1 MPSFIR
7 TWVTSPPTPITADGH
22 SCPTARCDSG
32 GLMVVAGCAAVGPPP
47 FSSPVS
53 AHLSAPQHIKAFYN
67 ATWSQR
73 YGHGLPPGPLT
84 LLYSL
89 TVSIFALGGL
99 VGSLLVGTLVAR
111 YGSGLLVLLAGG
123 LMAFSRQLE
132 APEMVIIGRGVVCV
146 APSLSTAGVV
156 PLYLGEIA
164 PKNLR
169 GFLGLLPSIFICLGV
184 FCAQVLGL
192 PELLGQVSRM
202 GYHPMGYHPMGYCP
216 VGCPP
221 LGYSPVECSPPAPA
235 RPCAALPMTRLH
247 LHSPQD
253 RYWPLFLAV
262 VSIPAS
268 LQLLLLH
275 CFPESPRFLLIER
288 NDICGATEGEG
299 CPGWEPPVRVHPP
312 TLP

>member
-1 MPSFIR
+1 MPSLGCTQVGGEDPNPNPER
-7 TWVTSPPTPITADGH
+7 VWGCLCGH
-22 SCPTARCDSG
+22 LAAYRLALLSMLSG
-32 GLMVVAGCAAVGPPP
+32 IC
-47 FSSPVS
+47 
-53 AHLSAPQHIKAFYN
+53 LS
-67 ATWSQR
+67 
-73 YGHGLPPGPLT
+73 
-84 LLYSL
+84 
-89 TVSIFALGGL
+89 
-99 VGSLLVGTLVAR
+99 
-111 YGSGLLVLLAGG
+111 
-123 LMAFSRQLE
+123 
-132 APEMVIIGRGVVCV
+132 
-146 APSLSTAGVV
+146 VV

-202 GYHPMGYHPMGYCP
+202 GYHPMGYCPMGCPP

-221 LGYSPVECSPPAPA
+221 KGLPHNGMSPLCPYR
-235 RPCAALPMTRLH
+235 RPCTALPMTHLH
-247 LHSPQD
+247 LCSPQD

-262 VSIPAS
+262 VAIPAS

-288 NDICGATEGEG
+288 NDVCGATEGEG
-299 CPGWEPPVRVHPP
+299 CPRGEPPACMRPT